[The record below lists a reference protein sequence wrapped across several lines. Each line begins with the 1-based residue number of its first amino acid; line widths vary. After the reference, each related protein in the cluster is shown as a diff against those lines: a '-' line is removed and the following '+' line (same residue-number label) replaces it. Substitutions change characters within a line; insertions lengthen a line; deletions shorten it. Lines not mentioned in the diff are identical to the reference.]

1 MPPGKMRQLQKL
13 APLEFLWRLFFT
25 GYILIS
31 GNVPCMSRFR
41 LQPLAA
47 ERCSNN
53 PGARGSR
60 ITVGVS

>member
-1 MPPGKMRQLQKL
+1 MPSGEMRQLEKV
-13 APLEFLWRLFFT
+13 ATMEFLWRLFFP
-25 GYILIS
+25 GYILIG
-31 GNVPCMSRFR
+31 GNVRCITRFR

-53 PGARGSR
+53 PGARGAR